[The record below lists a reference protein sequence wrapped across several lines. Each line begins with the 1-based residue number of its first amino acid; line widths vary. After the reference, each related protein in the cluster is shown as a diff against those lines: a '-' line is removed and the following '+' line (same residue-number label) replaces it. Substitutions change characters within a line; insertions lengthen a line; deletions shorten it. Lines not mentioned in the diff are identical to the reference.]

1 MKTLFSLLIL
11 SLSLF
16 AGAKEELF
24 HLYQDQKYAQ
34 ACSKGI
40 SIVHQY
46 NRDEQFVSLYAFACL
61 KSDYIDRLAVPIS
74 MLKYSPEARANAAYF
89 SVILMQKKLL
99 YHALIDGDDLSTLK
113 LPSTDYV
120 LSKVFDLYAQDDH
133 TKTNKRDLYIYRD
146 KSSPKVTYKLYIKQ
160 TSRVKKMVI
169 EEYYDT
175 ILAHRHIYW

>member
-1 MKTLFSLLIL
+1 MKILFSIL
-11 SLSLF
+11 FLCLSLF
-16 AGAKEELF
+16 AGDKQDLF
-24 HLYQDQKYAQ
+24 HLYQDQKYKQ

-40 SIVHQY
+40 NLVHKY
-46 NRDEQFVSLYAFACL
+46 NKDEQFVSLYAFSCL
-61 KSDYIDRLAVPIS
+61 KADYIDRLAVPIS
-74 MLKYSPEARANAAYF
+74 MLKYSPEARANSAYF

-99 YHALIDGDDLSTLK
+99 YHALIDGYDLSTVK

-133 TKTNKRDLYIYRD
+133 TQKRDIYFYRD
-146 KSSPKVTYKLYIKQ
+146 KTSPKVTYKLYIKQ
-160 TSRVKKMVI
+160 TRRVKKMVI